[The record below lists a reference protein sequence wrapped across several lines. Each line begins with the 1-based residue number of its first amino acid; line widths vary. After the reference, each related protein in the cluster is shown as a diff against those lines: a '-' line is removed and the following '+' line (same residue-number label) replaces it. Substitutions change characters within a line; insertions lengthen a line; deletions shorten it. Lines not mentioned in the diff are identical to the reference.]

1 MLSDIEIEDFE
12 KTMKLPLVGVFCKD
26 QLPVKKYIGDY
37 YINLQDHDKGDG
49 THWTFFKI
57 FENGDAIYFDPFGMY
72 MPEQVRQFL
81 LPFKPVAV
89 NSREI
94 QDYYS
99 ECCGHFC
106 EACSYFMTFDFDK
119 KKSVDS
125 NFTDFL
131 SMFSDNTKN
140 NDRIL
145 KEYLTN

>member
-1 MLSDIEIEDFE
+1 MLSDTEIEDFE

-89 NSREI
+89 NNREI